1 MKEQL
6 AQVTQ
11 VMWNEKVSPPD
22 TGQGDIGNDIS
33 SVTGSVS
40 GCAASSIS
48 PQLLASL
55 QALGDNADLTLLPHS
70 LHQIAEACSL
80 QEDYQLALQL
90 LQLETIYH
98 QRVLHNLSALED
110 KWGTAP
116 SYCKQNQW
124 KEKNPDY
131 SLPTETDDSQEHM
144 TTLRHLCRTHLE
156 PSLSGAKKPL
166 NITLTDLCNKA
177 SQQGAGD
184 EGGRM
189 ESKSAGPKGGD
200 VKQEDKAEEE
210 EDEEEEV
217 KVEWPTGVPQA
228 SDKDLAKLCS
238 GDTSLSPDGLVSIL
252 KRRRA
257 SLDGLPPPGDM
268 DTNINP
274 KRKVR
279 FSEPEDANEQ
289 DEMGGD
295 SCLTLLLLC
304 LVTMVISVG
313 GTALYCSLV
322 DEHANICSDLAL
334 NVDFLVGH
342 IRVFFEQLPHWRP
355 HAT

>member
-11 VMWNEKVSPPD
+11 VMWNDKVSPPD
-22 TGQGDIGNDIS
+22 TGQDDIGIDIS
-33 SVTGSVS
+33 NVTGSVS
-40 GCAASSIS
+40 ACAASSLS

-90 LQLETIYH
+90 LQLEKTYH
-98 QRVLHNLSALED
+98 QRVLHNLRALED
-110 KWGTAP
+110 KWE
-116 SYCKQNQW
+116 SQW

-144 TTLRHLCRTHLE
+144 TTLRHLCRTHLK

-166 NITLTDLCNKA
+166 NITLADLCNKA

-184 EGGRM
+184 EEGRM

-200 VKQEDKAEEE
+200 VKQEDKAVEEEEE

-228 SDKDLAKLCS
+228 SDKDLAKLCI

-257 SLDGLPPPGDM
+257 SLDGLPPPGDT
-268 DTNINP
+268 DTSINP

-279 FSEPEDANEQ
+279 FSEPEDASEQ
-289 DEMGGD
+289 DEMAGD
-295 SCLTLLLLC
+295 SCLTLMLLC

-313 GTALYCSLV
+313 GTALYCFLV

-342 IRVFFEQLPHWRP
+342 VRVFFEQLPHWRP